1 MRRFQQAPNPLLSG
15 AIIFSLA
22 TVFVLD
28 FYTPLGITMWVLY
41 LIPVVLAYL
50 FWFPVTPVAVAGAVT
65 ILTLAGLLLSPPGID
80 PFVSRINRL
89 VGIIT
94 CWAIAAFG
102 AYFIRNRIAVRKEE
116 WIRAGQTLLSERMM
130 GELALSSLGENLLHC
145 LARYLGAEAG
155 AIFIDDGSGFH
166 RTATYG
172 VPEGTAMPERFAAGD
187 GLLGQALQHKHT
199 VVVHDLP
206 EGYFTI
212 GSALGRSAPRHL
224 MIAPLT
230 VDGRVNSVLELG
242 FFTRVTESDREFVDR
257 VAESIAVAVRSARYR
272 TRLQDLLEETQ
283 RQAEE
288 LQVQS
293 EELRVANEELEEQS
307 RALKE
312 SHSRLEQ
319 QQAELEQTNSQLE
332 EQAQILEIQ
341 KEDLNQSTA
350 ILESQTRQL
359 ERASRY
365 KSEFLANMSHEMRT
379 PLNSTL
385 ILTKLLADNP
395 QGNLTADQIKSL
407 TTIESSGHDLLALI
421 DDVLDLAKVEAGRI
435 DLTPQP
441 VPIPRLL
448 DSLRS
453 IFKPLAEQRG
463 LRLTMQQ
470 RPGTP
475 DSFETDSQRL
485 EQVLK
490 NLLSNAIK
498 FTEVGEVS
506 LEVSRLSDGRLA
518 FTVQDSG
525 IGIPQDQHEL
535 IFEPF
540 CQADGTTSRKY
551 GGTGLGL
558 SISREFVRLLGGDIH
573 LTSTPGQGSS
583 FTVLLP
589 QRLSSAPFPT
599 PARSLHPQSPPKPM
613 RPGDIPPIPAIPS
626 ESRVA
631 TTHIEDDRE
640 QLAANRRVILIV
652 EDDEP
657 FSKILADLA
666 HELNFQVLVAT
677 TAADALALASR
688 YLPSAIILDIG
699 LPDHSGLSVID
710 RLKADPRTR
719 HIPIHVV
726 SGHDYERTALSLGA
740 VGYMLKPVKREQ
752 LVEAFRQFE
761 TRLTDKPRRVLIV
774 EDDPAQRESL
784 RLLLG
789 SDEVETIGAD
799 SAAEC
804 LAHLAERTFDCMVLD
819 LTLPDASGFSLLETL
834 SREEHLAFPPVIV
847 YTGRELSPDEEQR
860 LRKYS
865 SSIIIKGAKSPERLL
880 DEVTLFL
887 HQVVTALPPEQQ
899 RMLEKARS
907 RNAVLESRRILIVE
921 DDVRNI
927 FALSAVLEPHGAKIE
942 IARNGRESLR
952 ILEESLQHD
961 DRLIDLVLMD
971 IMMPEMD
978 GLTAMRAIRERPEW
992 DTLPIIA
999 LTAKAMKNDQEQA
1012 LAAGANDYMAKP
1024 LDVDQLLSLVRV
1036 WMPR

>member
-1 MRRFQQAPNPLLSG
+1 MRRFQQAPSPFLSAAILLSM
-15 AIIFSLA
+15 AA
-22 TVFVLD
+22 VFVAD
-28 FYTPLGITMWVLY
+28 FYTPLGITVWVLY
-41 LIPVVLAYL
+41 LVPLVLAYL
-50 FWFPVTPVAVAGAVT
+50 FWFPVTPFVVAGAVT
-65 ILTLAGLLLSPPGID
+65 ILTVAGLLLSPAGVD
-80 PFVSRINRL
+80 PFISRINRL
-89 VGIIT
+89 VGIVT
-94 CWAIAAFG
+94 CWALAAFG
-102 AYFIRNRIAVRKEE
+102 AHFIRNRLAMRKEE

-130 GELALSSLGENLLHC
+130 GELPLTSLGQNLLHC
-145 LARYLGAEAG
+145 LARYVGAEAG
-155 AIFIDDGSGFH
+155 AIFVDDGSGFH

-172 VPEGTAMPERFAAGD
+172 VPEGAAMPEKVTAGD

-212 GSALGRSAPRHL
+212 GSGLGRSAPRHL
-224 MIAPLT
+224 MIAPLA

-242 FFTRVTESDREFVDR
+242 FFTPVTESDREFIDR

-293 EELRVANEELEEQS
+293 EELRVANEELQEQS

-312 SHSRLEQ
+312 SHGRLEQ

-341 KEDLNQSTA
+341 KEDLNKSTA
-350 ILESQTRQL
+350 ILESQTREL

-395 QGNLTADQIKSL
+395 QGNLTPDQVKSL

-435 DLTPQP
+435 DLTLQQ

-448 DSLRS
+448 DSLGS
-453 IFKPLAEQRG
+453 MFKPLAEQGG
-463 LRLTMQQ
+463 LRLVMQQ
-470 RPGTP
+470 RSGTP
-475 DSFETDSQRL
+475 DTLETDSQRL

-498 FTEVGEVS
+498 FTEVGQVS
-506 LEVSRLSDGRLA
+506 LEVSSLPDGRLA

-525 IGIPQDQHEL
+525 IGIPQEQHEL

-540 CQADGTTSRKY
+540 CQGDGTTSRKY

-558 SISREFVRLLGGDIH
+558 SISREFVRLLGGEIQ
-573 LTSTPGQGSS
+573 LSSIPGQGST

-589 QRLSSAPFPT
+589 QRLSSTTLPS
-599 PARSLHPQSPPKPM
+599 RSLRTHSPPKP
-613 RPGDIPPIPAIPS
+613 RNTGDILPMPAIPS

-631 TTHIEDDRE
+631 PAHIEDDRE
-640 QLAANRRVILIV
+640 QLSASRRVILIV

-666 HELNFQVLVAT
+666 HELSFQVLVGT

-688 YLPSAIILDIG
+688 YLPSAVILDIG

-710 RLKADPRTR
+710 RLKADPKTR

-726 SGHDYERTALSLGA
+726 SGHDYEKTALSLGA

-752 LVEAFRQFE
+752 LVDAFRQFE

-804 LAHLAERTFDCMVLD
+804 LAYLAERTFDCMVLD

-847 YTGRELSPDEEQR
+847 YTGRELSLDEEQR

-865 SSIIIKGAKSPERLL
+865 HSIIIKGAKSPERLL

-907 RNAVLESRRILIVE
+907 RNAVLECRRILIVE

-927 FALSAVLEPHGAKIE
+927 FALSAILEPHGAKIE
-942 IARNGRESLR
+942 IARNGREALA
-952 ILEESLQHD
+952 ILEKSLLNG
-961 DRLIDLVLMD
+961 DRVIDLVLMD

-992 DTLPIIA
+992 HKLPIIA